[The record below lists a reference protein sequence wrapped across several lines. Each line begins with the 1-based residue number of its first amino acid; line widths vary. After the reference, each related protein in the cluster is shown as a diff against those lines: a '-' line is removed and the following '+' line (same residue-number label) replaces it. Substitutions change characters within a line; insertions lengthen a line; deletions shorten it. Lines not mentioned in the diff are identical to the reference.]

1 MKEIKAPAGYNLPT
15 GDDAYFKFVI
25 AANLTVGDDGK
36 GKIESLTI
44 TPGKGQAAD
53 GDIPTGKVEMNI
65 TNTSGS
71 TLPETG
77 GIGTAIFTVVG
88 LLVMAGAA
96 GAFVWRRKQNS

>member
-1 MKEIKAPAGYNLPT
+1 
-15 GDDAYFKFVI
+15 
-25 AANLTVGDDGK
+25 
-36 GKIESLTI
+36 
-44 TPGKGQAAD
+44 
-53 GDIPTGKVEMNI
+53 MNI